1 MSLCFTYKI
10 FYVNLNKNY
19 CSAQCDAAEQLIS
32 HLACKWKLAV
42 HSSPLN
48 VWSLIQQAKVYDKA
62 CSCFDKETLLIWVI
76 IQSLWLLCCATAVR
90 TAQCDCVTLVTTDTV
105 TNVTNL

>member
-1 MSLCFTYKI
+1 MYRFSCLSAPHTAALKTNNTTYFMSLCFTYKI

-32 HLACKWKLAV
+32 HLACKRKLAV

-48 VWSLIQQAKVYDKA
+48 VWPFIQQAMV
-62 CSCFDKETLLIWVI
+62 
-76 IQSLWLLCCATAVR
+76 
-90 TAQCDCVTLVTTDTV
+90 
-105 TNVTNL
+105 